1 MRDWFTKDFY
11 WKAFSLLMAI
21 GIWLTVRKEAETSA
35 GHSPAAL
42 LITYK
47 NLPIIPVS
55 DNTDVRLAQLVPHTV
70 NATISGASDVMNTLQ
85 GSQIHVFV
93 NLTGLSSAQNLTRNV
108 EISLP
113 NGATVV
119 DIDPPVVVV
128 TLQKQP

>member
-42 LITYK
+42 SITYE
-47 NLPIIPVS
+47 NLPVVPVS
-55 DNTDVRLAQLVPHTV
+55 DNTNVRLAQLVPHSV
-70 NATISGASDVMNTLQ
+70 NATISGASEVINTLQ
-85 GSQIHVFV
+85 RSQIHVFV
-93 NLTGLSSAQNLTRNV
+93 DLTGLSSAQNLLRKV

-119 DIDPPVVVV
+119 DIDPPTVAV
-128 TLQKQP
+128 TLQQQP